1 MAQMQTPLRKV
12 RGLGSAKDGTAHFWR
27 VRVTSVALVPLSLFA
42 IGLVVSLIGA
52 GYAEMRAA
60 LSQPIVALLLGLF
73 VIISLDHMRS
83 GMEEI
88 IQDYVHGELA
98 KVVLL
103 MLNLFFTIILG
114 AASIFALLKIA
125 FGG

>member
-1 MAQMQTPLRKV
+1 MARMQTPLRKV

-27 VRVTSVALVPLSLFA
+27 GRVTSVALVPLSLFV
-42 IGLVVSLIGA
+42 IGLLVSLGDA
-52 GYAEMRAA
+52 SYDETRAVLA
-60 LSQPIVALLLGLF
+60 SPVVAILLGLF
-73 VIISLDHMRS
+73 IVVCLDHMRT

-88 IQDYVHGELA
+88 IQDYIHGDLL

-103 MLNLFFTIILG
+103 MLNLFFIIIVG
-114 AASIFALLKIA
+114 AASLFALLKIA

>member
-1 MAQMQTPLRKV
+1 MARFETPLRKV
-12 RGLGSAKDGTAHFWR
+12 RGLGSTGDGTAHFWR

-42 IGLVVSLIGA
+42 IGLLVSLGGA
-52 GYAEMRAA
+52 GFEETRATLA
-60 LSQPIVALLLGLF
+60 QPVVAILLGLF
-73 VIISLDHMRS
+73 VVVSLDHMRL

-88 IQDYVHGELA
+88 VLDYVHGELA

-103 MLNLFFTIILG
+103 MLNLFFTVVVG
-114 AASIFALLKIA
+114 AACLFALLSIA

>member
-42 IGLVVSLIGA
+42 IGLVVSLIDA
-52 GYAEMRAA
+52 GYAETRAVLA
-60 LSQPIVALLLGLF
+60 QPIVALLLGLF
-73 VIISLDHMRS
+73 VVISLDHMRS

-103 MLNLFFTIILG
+103 MLNLFFIIILG